1 MRGCSELTDAP
12 DRPPCPPLRA
22 APDSSQVH
30 APGWA
35 VRGDGARSGI
45 WPGAEL
51 HGWPQNRNASPQA
64 EPNPQFVSMDEDM
77 AVWRRRLRLCA
88 MIGTVLASWPK
99 DDLHG
104 WRQNRESTPWVE
116 RGPDFIAKGGD
127 MALSDDLLRLCAMLA
142 PHLGANTPGQA
153 RCSVTHL
160 HGWRQNR
167 GSSPWVEPKSEFP
180 AMGGDLAGH
189 EGRASRTT
197 LGGPRVPHC
206 TMADD
211 LEASALKEAFD
222 VARESAVFGPARL
235 VSVGVVSFRP
245 VRQLSEYPLAGGAP
259 AAHPD

>member
-1 MRGCSELTDAP
+1 VTFAVRWAGPRPAHGRPRRPHRFQHAKHRSAGAWSVTCRTSMRGCSELTDAP

-99 DDLHG
+99 DDL
-104 WRQNRESTPWVE
+104 
-116 RGPDFIAKGGD
+116 
-127 MALSDDLLRLCAMLA
+127 
-142 PHLGANTPGQA
+142 
-153 RCSVTHL
+153 
-160 HGWRQNR
+160 
-167 GSSPWVEPKSEFP
+167 
-180 AMGGDLAGH
+180 
-189 EGRASRTT
+189 
-197 LGGPRVPHC
+197 
-206 TMADD
+206 
-211 LEASALKEAFD
+211 
-222 VARESAVFGPARL
+222 
-235 VSVGVVSFRP
+235 
-245 VRQLSEYPLAGGAP
+245 
-259 AAHPD
+259 